1 LLLFLPAVLHAQTW
15 SKRYD
20 FTGQGLGETARN
32 IENTPNG
39 YVVGVVGANPDLPG
53 AARVGFMS
61 IDEEGNLLNEF
72 ALGNDTASCHMG
84 TFNPGSPELNGNY
97 IVCGSVDG
105 VSSSFKAR
113 LISYNENGD
122 TLWTRTHGAEGHVSY
137 FRHAIQSADGNIIA
151 AGLSDDFPTAS
162 TNGFCIL
169 LVKFNPQGEV
179 LWEKYI
185 VEPLKYQVAFGVAE
199 LPNGNIAISGTRKDW
214 NAGSEG
220 SDLLMMVTDSEGNE
234 LWAQTYG
241 NENSDF
247 WGFCS
252 VLENG
257 DILLHGANS
266 VPDSD
271 NGKWLYAVRL
281 NPENGDIIW
290 EHRFISLRSSNLIW
304 NKSIE
309 LPNGDIVL
317 SGFVLRANEEGLP
330 REYYALGKLSA
341 EGDSLWVRKY
351 EWDDENEQASG
362 HSSDMTTT
370 PDGGFILA
378 GDAWGSENYSQD
390 VWVLK
395 LDEFGCLIPGCQFV
409 NVEEQGIESAIRIYP
424 NPVGEVLSIEVQ
436 SLRSG
441 NAQLK
446 ITNMQGEVVKS
457 LRPFLIDNQGSL
469 TLSTDASN
477 LAAGVYLVQLFI
489 DGELKLTEKMV
500 KG

>member
-1 LLLFLPAVLHAQTW
+1 MLFLPALLHAQTW

-20 FTGQGLGETARN
+20 WNGDEMSETAKN
-32 IENTPNG
+32 IENTSNG
-39 YVVGVVGANPDLPG
+39 YIVGTVGYNPDLPG
-53 AARVGFMS
+53 ARRVGF
-61 IDEEGNLLNEF
+61 IQLDEEGEVLNEEVI
-72 ALGNDTASCHMG
+72 ATDTASYFLG
-84 TFNPGSPELNGNY
+84 AYNSGSPGMSGEYL
-97 IVCGSVDG
+97 VCGTISG
-105 VSSSFKAR
+105 FSSTTKAR
-113 LISYNENGD
+113 LISYNESGD
-122 TLWTRTHGAEGHVSY
+122 TLWTIVYGDVDKTAT
-137 FRHAIQSADGNIIA
+137 FQHAIRSADGNIIA
-151 AGLSDDFPTAS
+151 AGQSDDFPTAS
-162 TNGFCIL
+162 TNGYCIL

-199 LPNGNIAISGTRKDW
+199 LPNGNIAISGIRKDW
-214 NAGSEG
+214 DASSLEG
-220 SDLLMMVTDSEGNE
+220 ADLLMLVTDSEGNE

-241 NENSDF
+241 NERDDF

-266 VPDSD
+266 VPDSE

-317 SGFVLRANEEGLP
+317 SGFVLRANQEGLP

-351 EWDDENEQASG
+351 EWDDGNEQASG

-477 LAAGVYLVQLFI
+477 LAAGIYLVQLFI